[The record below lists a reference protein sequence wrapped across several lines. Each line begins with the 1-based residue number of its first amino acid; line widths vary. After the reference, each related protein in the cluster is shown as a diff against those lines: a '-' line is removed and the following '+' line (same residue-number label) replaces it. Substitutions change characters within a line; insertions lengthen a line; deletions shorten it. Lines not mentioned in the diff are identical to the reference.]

1 MALFYFDRY
10 SEGMI
15 GKLLVGIGI
24 ISGIILVV
32 ILNTTTPATAGAFGI
47 LSVFIFTYLTTV
59 SVLSFVVYGVSK
71 GVSVVENK
79 MMHNSQRS
87 GMRLQRAYYFATI
100 LSLAPVIII
109 SLQSVGGVGVYELG
123 LTLLFV
129 ALGCVYVTK
138 RTAS

>member
-1 MALFYFDRY
+1 
-10 SEGMI
+10 MI
-15 GKLLVGIGI
+15 GKLLVGVGVL
-24 ISGIILVV
+24 SAIILSV
-32 ILNTTTPATAGAFGI
+32 ILNSTTPATAGAFGI
-47 LSVFIFTYLTTV
+47 LLVFIFTYLTTV

-79 MMHNSQRS
+79 MMHKSQQS
-87 GMRLQRAYYFATI
+87 EMRLQRAYYFATI
-100 LSLAPVIII
+100 LSLAPVIIM
-109 SLQSVGGVGVYELG
+109 SLQSVGGVGIYELG